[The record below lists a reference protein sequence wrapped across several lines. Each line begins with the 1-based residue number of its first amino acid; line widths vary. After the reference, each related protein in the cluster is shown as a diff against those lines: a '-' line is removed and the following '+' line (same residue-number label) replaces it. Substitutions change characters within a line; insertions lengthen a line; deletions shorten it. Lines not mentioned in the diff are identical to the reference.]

1 MIDENGIM
9 ICDVCGT
16 TCNEKIVQWVGRANM
31 HLCSKHKKQ
40 IYEYGKITDSTART
54 THDRNEYILHDD
66 YAEMVLRDRRNNI
79 VGYAKI
85 DLDDVEKCKQQKW
98 SYPKKTSSTQKYVRA
113 KNTKI
118 NISLQ
123 RYILGY
129 DGPLVVDHINRDT
142 LDNRK
147 SNLRIVTVAE
157 NTANNGHPGIYQ
169 IANGK
174 WKVKLRRYGKHYY
187 SYGAG
192 FDTYEEAVVFRDSIL
207 SFVENHK
214 DELRKEFEYDRKTQL
229 PGTVLCPNGKWQA
242 TYCIDGKQIRV
253 SGFPT
258 SEAAANYRAKMIG
271 VITHAG

>member
-1 MIDENGIM
+1 MFKDNIM
-9 ICDVCGT
+9 ICDVCGVT
-16 TCNEKIVQWVGRANM
+16 SEEKIIQYVARAGM

-40 IYEYGKITDSTART
+40 IYEYGKITDPTART

-85 DLDDVEKCKQQKW
+85 DLEDVEKCKQQKW

-147 SNLRIVTVAE
+147 CNLRIVTRAE
-157 NTANNGHPGIYQ
+157 NLANNKYDGVYQ
-169 IANGK
+169 TQNGM
-174 WKVKLRRYGKHYY
+174 WKVKIIRYGKEFY
-187 SYGAG
+187 SRGYG
-192 FDTYEEAVVFRDSIL
+192 FKTRDDAISYRDEVL
-207 SFVENHK
+207 KYVDEHR
-214 DELRKEFEYDRKTQL
+214 DELKQEFEQKRIGRPTGVTLQ
-229 PGTVLCPNGKWQA
+229 PNGTWRA
-242 TYCIDGKQIRV
+242 SYYIDGERIRE

-258 SEAAANYRAKMIG
+258 MEAAANRRAEMMEAM
-271 VITHAG
+271 HNAC